1 MKIIFTFVFTLVTF
15 INADYLYTKTN
26 QCVHNIKPFNHKGWC
41 YTKRS
46 NSQVKCNKSAKYS
59 NFING
64 FYLDETCK
72 MYDELQE
79 TGMTY
84 SQLQFQEALLANLYG
99 FFISFLIGFAY
110 LLQGRR

>member
-1 MKIIFTFVFTLVTF
+1 MKIIFTFVFILVTF
-15 INADYLYTKTN
+15 VNADYLYIKTN
-26 QCVHNIKPFNHKGWC
+26 ECVHNIEPFHHKGWC
-41 YTKRS
+41 FQKRS
-46 NSQVKCNKSAKYS
+46 NNKMICNKKIKYS

-64 FYLDETCK
+64 FYLDGKCK

-84 SQLQFQEALLANLYG
+84 SQLQFQEALLANFYG
-99 FFISFLIGFAY
+99 FFISFLFGFAY